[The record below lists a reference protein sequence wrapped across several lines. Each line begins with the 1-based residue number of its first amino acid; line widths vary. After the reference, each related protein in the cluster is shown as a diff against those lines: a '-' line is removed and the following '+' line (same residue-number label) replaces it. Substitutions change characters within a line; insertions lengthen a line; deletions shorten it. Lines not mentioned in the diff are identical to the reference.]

1 MRKPYAFRLILFL
14 LMICSFF
21 ITTTSAAAQLPVP
34 LGATTPFA
42 ALAGSGITNTGST
55 TLAGDVGSHPT
66 TTQTGFASVTL
77 IGTNHGGDATTQQA
91 KTALRNAFLD
101 AAGRLGA
108 TPVAGGA
115 LGGQLLTP
123 GVYKDNGAPASLGLT
138 GILRLDAQG
147 DPSAVFIF
155 QSASTLSTEVG
166 SSVVLL
172 NGAQACNVFWQV
184 GSAAT
189 LKTSTTFVGTILAN
203 DDISVQAGATVSG
216 RLLAGAQANGAGAL
230 TLINNSITT
239 PACAVVPV
247 ASADLTISKSHSGSF
262 AQGQVGAIYT
272 LATGNV
278 GPGPT
283 AGVVTVSDTLPA
295 GLTATA
301 ISGTGWSCALVSL
314 SCTRS
319 DLLAAG
325 GSYPA
330 ITVTVNVANNAPA
343 TVLNTAVVSGGGE
356 LNVGNNTATDS
367 TTITQA
373 TPTFPDLT
381 ITKSHSGVF
390 QAGGSGVYNLAVR
403 NIGQA
408 STNGSMVTVS
418 DTLPASLTAT
428 AMNGAGWNCTLISQ
442 SCTRSDSLAAGSSYP
457 TITVIVNV
465 ANDAPPTVLNTVTV
479 SGGGELNTGN
489 NTATDV
495 APVSPTMA
503 NFPDLTITKHHTGDF
518 LQGGTGAY
526 RLTVKNVGQAS
537 TSGAIV
543 TVRDILP
550 AGLTATA
557 IAGAGWNC
565 SLASLSCTRSDS
577 VPPGASYP
585 TVAVTVNVDAN
596 ALLGGGVGDTR
607 TFQQGDILISLANGT
622 VQWRRPD
629 WTLVKTI
636 QSVTDGQAKG
646 MAFDALGNLFLT
658 HYYGTGFSGN
668 GVVKFDRSGRLIG
681 LLGGD
686 YDCNPSSVVVDRA
699 GNIYVGHADCSG
711 DILKLDNSGNRLAQY
726 NVAVEN
732 RGSGHILLDPDQCT
746 MYYTSQG
753 PSVKR
758 FNVCTHTQMSDFNNT
773 PLPDAIGGAHR
784 LAFLPGGGMLVAN
797 FAVISRLDA
806 SGNLMRTYDA
816 PALTHCWLGVALDP
830 GDTSFWATNW
840 CGSSATRFDLAT
852 GRAIESQAI
861 SDTGFMAKQI
871 VVVGPMPPDVVA
883 APGLRSI
890 VVINAASVSGGD
902 EVNTENNSA
911 SDPTTIIAQPQVPIL
926 SMNAT
931 TYCVGAEWRLGVTNA
946 VPNASVRLIGTTN
959 GQPWVMNEWG
969 TSDGNGTFNQAGT
982 YAEGSQGTYTLA
994 VAIVGNTSNTLS
1006 VVISDCRQ

>member
-1 MRKPYAFRLILFL
+1 MKKLNAFRLSQFLFVFWSCL
-14 LMICSFF
+14 V
-21 ITTTSAAAQLPVP
+21 TATPAAAQLPVP
-34 LGATTPFA
+34 LGAAAPFA
-42 ALAGSGITNTGST
+42 ALAGSGITNTGPT
-55 TLAGDVGSHPT
+55 TISGDVGSHAT

-77 IGTNHGGDATTQQA
+77 IGTNQGGNAVTQDA
-91 KTALRNAFLD
+91 KIALRNAFLN

-108 TPVAGGA
+108 IPVAGGA
-115 LGGQLLTP
+115 LGGQLLVP

-147 DPSAVFIF
+147 DPAAVFIF
-155 QSASTLSTEVG
+155 QSASTLITEVG

-189 LKTSTTFVGTILAN
+189 LKTSTTFVGTVLAN
-203 DDISVQAGATVSG
+203 DDISLQAGATVAG

-239 PACAVVPV
+239 PTCAAVPVPV
-247 ASADLTISKSHSGSF
+247 ASADLTISKSHSGNF
-262 AQGQVGAIYT
+262 AQGQIGAIYT

-278 GPGPT
+278 GLGPT

-301 ISGTGWSCALVSL
+301 ISGTGWNCALVSL

-343 TVLNTAVVSGGGE
+343 TVLNTATVSGGGE
-356 LNVGNNTATDS
+356 LNAGNNTATDS
-367 TTITQA
+367 TTII
-373 TPTFPDLT
+373 PTFPDLT

-390 QAGGSGVYNLAVR
+390 QAGGSGVYSLAVR

-418 DTLPASLTAT
+418 DTLPAGLTAA
-428 AMNGAGWNCTLISQ
+428 AMNGAGWNCTLISL

-489 NTATDV
+489 NTASDV
-495 APVSPTMA
+495 APVSPTLA
-503 NFPDLTITKHHTGDF
+503 NSPDLTITKDHTGDF
-518 LQGGTGAY
+518 LQGGTGVY

-607 TFQQGDILISLANGT
+607 KFQQGDILISLANGT

-629 WTLVKTI
+629 WTLVNTI

-658 HYYGTGFSGN
+658 HYYGSEFSGN
-668 GVVKFDRSGRLIG
+668 GVVKFDRTGRLIG
-681 LLGGD
+681 LFGSG
-686 YDCNPSSVVVDRA
+686 YDCNPSSVAIDRA
-699 GNIYVGHADCSG
+699 GNIYVGYADCSG
-711 DILKLDNSGNRLAQY
+711 DILKLDNLGNRLAQY

-732 RGSGHILLDPDQCT
+732 RGAGHILLDPDQCT

-758 FNVCTHTQMSDFNNT
+758 FNVCTHTQMSDFNNL
-773 PLPDAIGGAHR
+773 PLPDSIGGAHR
-784 LAFLPGGGMLVAN
+784 LAFLPDGGMLVAN
-797 FAVISRLDA
+797 FAVIARLDA
-806 SGNLMRTYDA
+806 SGNLMRTYNA
-816 PALTHCWLGVALDP
+816 PAPTHCWLGVALDP
-830 GDTSFWATNW
+830 QGTSFWATDW
-840 CGSSATRFDLAT
+840 CRSSATRFNLAT
-852 GRAIESQAI
+852 GNVIESQVI

-871 VVVGPMPPDVVA
+871 VVVGPTPPDVVP

-890 VVINAASVSGGD
+890 VVINAASVSGGG

-946 VPNASVRLIGTTN
+946 VPNASIRLTGTTN
-959 GQPWVMNEWG
+959 GQPWEMSEWG
-969 TSDGNGTFNQAGT
+969 TSDANGRFNQTGT
-982 YAEGSQGTYTLA
+982 YTEGSQGTYTLA
-994 VAIVGNTSNTLS
+994 VVVAGNTSNSVS
-1006 VVISDCRQ
+1006 VVISDCRP